1 MQTVLDS
8 HQLIAG
14 VFLLKKI
21 MSDKQEIGE
30 FIYKVFSELF

>member
-14 VFLLKKI
+14 GFLLKKI